1 MKPITIVTLL
11 TLAMQGGHM
20 GSRVVAS
27 LLALHLGA
35 GPLLIG
41 MLIAA
46 YSIFQLVF
54 ALIVGRISDR
64 YGSRWPMLGGAMT
77 FGTGL
82 IIPAV
87 WPTLPALFISAPL
100 IGGGFV
106 FFNVAVQSL
115 AGTLGSAAER
125 THNFST
131 LSLGYSSGHM
141 VGPVIAGIMID
152 RFGFGPAYIAF
163 AVLALG
169 PITTLALSRQLGARG
184 ARSEPPT
191 SSAFGL
197 LRLPSLRRM
206 IIVSGLVT
214 TGWDLYTFYVPI
226 YGYSIGLSASTI
238 GVILGAFAAASFI
251 VRVALPKLTR
261 RYSVETVLAVAMGI
275 AALLFLPFA
284 FIKYVPALM
293 VLSFGIGL
301 TLGVSQPLTLNLT
314 YNRSPAGRAG
324 EVTGLRLTI
333 NNITHIGVPLAA
345 GSVGALLGVAPV
357 FWTSAM
363 ILLVSGWM
371 SHNDRQDQDK

>member
-1 MKPITIVTLL
+1 MNPIIVVTLL

-20 GSRVVAS
+20 GSRVVAA
-27 LLALHLGA
+27 LLALNLGA
-35 GPLLIG
+35 GPMLIG
-41 MLIAA
+41 VLIAS
-46 YSIFQLVF
+46 YSIFQLGF

-64 YGSRWPMLGGAMT
+64 YGSRWPMLGGTIT

-115 AGTLGSAAER
+115 AGTLGTAAER
-125 THNFST
+125 TRNFST

-141 VGPVIAGIMID
+141 IGPVIAGLMID
-152 RFGFGPAYIAF
+152 RFGFGSAYIAF
-163 AVLALG
+163 AVLVLC
-169 PITTLALSRQLGARG
+169 PILTLLLSPRLGAHG
-184 ARSEPPT
+184 TRSEPQT
-191 SSAFGL
+191 SSAFEL
-197 LRLPSLRRM
+197 MRLPSLRRM

-214 TGWDLYTFYVPI
+214 TGWDLYIFYVPI
-226 YGYSIGLSASTI
+226 YGHSIGLSASTI
-238 GVILGAFAAASFI
+238 GAILGAFAAASFI
-251 VRVALPKLTR
+251 VRVALPVLTR
-261 RYSVETVLAVAMGI
+261 RFSVETVLAAAMGL

-284 FIKYVPALM
+284 FIEYVPLLM
-293 VLSFGIGL
+293 ALSFGIGL

-345 GSVGALLGVAPV
+345 GSVGALLGIAPV
-357 FWTSAM
+357 FWASAA

-371 SHNDRQDQDK
+371 SHTDRQDK